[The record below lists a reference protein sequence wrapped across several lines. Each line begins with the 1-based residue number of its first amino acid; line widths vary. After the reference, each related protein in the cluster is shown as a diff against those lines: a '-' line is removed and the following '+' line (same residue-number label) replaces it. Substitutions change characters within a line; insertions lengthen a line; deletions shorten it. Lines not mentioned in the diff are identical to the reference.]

1 MFHKISQAMFSML
14 FIIMLIIPL
23 LATNLKEDV
32 ISVEENR
39 KLAPMAEL
47 YNEDGTLNT
56 NFTSDF
62 ETWIDDNIGFRSE
75 LVAISKKIMYSIFDI
90 LSGDRY
96 VGPNGEFNYA
106 TPAMIA
112 DYQHINLYSE
122 EYLKEYADS
131 LQYISN
137 YVENKGVQFYYCQ
150 CWDKHSIYPEY
161 FPKTVLQYGDI
172 SKTDA
177 MMDALEKY
185 STVNV
190 ISLKQELI
198 DEKARYQTY
207 SKWGDASHWSTR
219 GAYIAYVRVMESLN
233 ANSRIQYKILQ
244 ENEYDLTKIDQG
256 RVIKGVYVEDFV
268 ESFEIKKPQAILTNE
283 KLTLDSEDPRHR
295 YYTNDNVDNN
305 TRVLIIGDSYFDSFI
320 IDDFAESFHE
330 TIMIWGNF
338 CGDIQTIID
347 EYDADIV
354 IVEAAE
360 RVDRSSG
367 IINGANAM
375 KENTR

>member
-122 EYLKEYADS
+122 EYLPP
-131 LQYISN
+131 
-137 YVENKGVQFYYCQ
+137 GC
-150 CWDKHSIYPEY
+150 
-161 FPKTVLQYGDI
+161 
-172 SKTDA
+172 
-177 MMDALEKY
+177 
-185 STVNV
+185 
-190 ISLKQELI
+190 
-198 DEKARYQTY
+198 
-207 SKWGDASHWSTR
+207 
-219 GAYIAYVRVMESLN
+219 
-233 ANSRIQYKILQ
+233 
-244 ENEYDLTKIDQG
+244 
-256 RVIKGVYVEDFV
+256 
-268 ESFEIKKPQAILTNE
+268 
-283 KLTLDSEDPRHR
+283 
-295 YYTNDNVDNN
+295 
-305 TRVLIIGDSYFDSFI
+305 
-320 IDDFAESFHE
+320 
-330 TIMIWGNF
+330 
-338 CGDIQTIID
+338 
-347 EYDADIV
+347 
-354 IVEAAE
+354 
-360 RVDRSSG
+360 
-367 IINGANAM
+367 
-375 KENTR
+375 